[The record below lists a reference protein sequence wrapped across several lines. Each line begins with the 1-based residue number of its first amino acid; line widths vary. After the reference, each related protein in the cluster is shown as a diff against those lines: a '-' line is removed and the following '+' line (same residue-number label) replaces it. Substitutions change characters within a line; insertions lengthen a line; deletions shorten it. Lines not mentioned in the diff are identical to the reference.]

1 MIILASQSA
10 SRKAMLEAAG
20 VAFTAEAAGVDEE
33 SVKAAM
39 IAEGTD
45 GRRLA
50 DALAEMKAIKV
61 SRRHPTALV
70 LGCDST
76 VAAEDG
82 TLIDKA
88 ETRDESRAQLQC
100 LRGTTHRLTSAAVVA
115 LGGEPIWRHVDTAKL
130 TMRPFSDAFLESYLD
145 AEWPAIGGCVGIAPG
160 RRLRTRGQ
168 WCHARGVLR
177 PALVVEVSKRR
188 PIDAT
193 DTRWPKASPGCKQS
207 FAASQGASP
216 ASHPRTRKH
225 RSGQASSYSAS
236 DGAAGR
242 DLN

>member
-10 SRKAMLEAAG
+10 SRRAMLEAAG
-20 VAFTAEAAGVDEE
+20 VAFAAEAAGVDEE

-50 DALAEMKAIKV
+50 DALAEMKAVKL
-61 SRRHPTALV
+61 SRRHPTTLV

-82 TLIDKA
+82 SLIDKA
-88 ETRDESRAQLQC
+88 ESREDSRAQLQA

-130 TMRPFSDAFLESYLD
+130 TMRAFSDAFLDSYLD
-145 AEWPAIGGCVGIAPG
+145 AEWPAIGGCVGSY
-160 RRLRTRGQ
+160 RLEGLGAQLFSRIDGDHFTILGLPLLPLLDWLRIRGELL
-168 WCHARGVLR
+168 A
-177 PALVVEVSKRR
+177 
-188 PIDAT
+188 
-193 DTRWPKASPGCKQS
+193 
-207 FAASQGASP
+207 
-216 ASHPRTRKH
+216 
-225 RSGQASSYSAS
+225 
-236 DGAAGR
+236 
-242 DLN
+242 